1 MNRGWSRFVLL
12 LVLAGLGVLVWA
24 RPSGG
29 FHLLKTVR
37 LSAAPGGREY
47 FDYIAVD
54 GPARRIYLSHGTEF
68 KVLDADSYAEAGAI
82 SGLKRCH
89 GVALVK
95 SLSKGFITDGDAG
108 EVVVFDLKTLKV
120 TGRIKTEHDADGIL
134 YDPASERVFA
144 FNGDPHDVSV
154 IDPAKQAVVKT
165 IPLGGGPEFGVA
177 DARGTVFDNNEDTS
191 EVVVIDSRNLT
202 IKARWPIAPAGHPAS
217 LAIDRE
223 HRRLFIGGRN
233 PQMLAVMDA
242 DNGKVIQSFPI
253 GAGVDANVY
262 DPETGLIFCSTRQ
275 GTLHVFHEDSPD
287 KFSEVETVKTEVG
300 AKTMGLDLKT
310 HHLFLDTAD
319 VRPSAGGGR
328 PSFVP
333 GTFHLLVYGR

>member
-1 MNRGWSRFVLL
+1 MNRGWTR
-12 LVLAGLGVLVWA
+12 LALFLASALLGVLVWA
-24 RPSGG
+24 RPVGG
-29 FHLLKTVR
+29 YHLLQTVR
-37 LSAAPGGREY
+37 LSAAPGGGEY
-47 FDYIAVD
+47 FDYISVD
-54 GPARRIYLSHGTEF
+54 GPGRRIYLSHGTEF
-68 KVLDADSYAEAGAI
+68 KVLDADSFAQVGAI

-89 GVALVK
+89 GVVLVK
-95 SLSKGFITDGDAG
+95 PLGKGFITDGDAG

-134 YDPASERVFA
+134 YDPASGRIFS

-154 IDPAKQAVVKT
+154 IDPGKEAVIKT

-177 DARGTVFDNNEDTS
+177 DGKGVVYDNNEDTS
-191 EVVVIDSRNLT
+191 EVVVIDSRHLS

-217 LAIDRE
+217 LAMDRE

-300 AKTMGLDLKT
+300 AKTMGLDPKT
-310 HHLFLDTAD
+310 QHLLLDTAA